1 MDSNDSTFQ
10 GLMFS
15 ADSAKKFEAWGF
27 IGMTSAEG
35 EPAADES
42 VALLFD
48 PVIWRNETNKI
59 NFKNVY
65 CMASS

>member
-1 MDSNDSTFQ
+1 
-10 GLMFS
+10 
-15 ADSAKKFEAWGF
+15 
-27 IGMTSAEG
+27 MTSAEG

-59 NFKNVY
+59 NLKNVY

>member
-1 MDSNDSTFQ
+1 
-10 GLMFS
+10 MFS
-15 ADSAKKFEAWGF
+15 ADSAKEFEAWGF

-48 PVIWRNETNKI
+48 PVIWRNETK
-59 NFKNVY
+59 
-65 CMASS
+65 

>member
-1 MDSNDSTFQ
+1 MDSNDSTFE

-15 ADSAKKFEAWGF
+15 ADSAKEFEAWGF
-27 IGMTSAEG
+27 IGMTSVEG

-48 PVIWRNETNKI
+48 PVIWRNETK
-59 NFKNVY
+59 
-65 CMASS
+65 